1 MRLIFFTNMGREGA
15 DHYKQKMR
23 QKKIAKRLA
32 SAAGSGMTTKDA
44 QKIIAE
50 SLEIQKKANAS
61 KSVFTKGKAPYRPNN
76 NRGTDRRDSRPNN
89 RRPNTQRPQT
99 QRNPRSGAYPRGR
112 PSKPKGKKPR
122 PGNRP

>member
-1 MRLIFFTNMGREGA
+1 MGREGA

-44 QKIIAE
+44 QKMIAE

-61 KSVFTKGKAPYRPNN
+61 KSTFSKGKAPYRPNN

-89 RRPNTQRPQT
+89 RRPTTQRPQN
-99 QRNPRSGAYPRGR
+99 QRNPRVYPRAR
-112 PSKPKGKKPR
+112 TTKPKGKKPR